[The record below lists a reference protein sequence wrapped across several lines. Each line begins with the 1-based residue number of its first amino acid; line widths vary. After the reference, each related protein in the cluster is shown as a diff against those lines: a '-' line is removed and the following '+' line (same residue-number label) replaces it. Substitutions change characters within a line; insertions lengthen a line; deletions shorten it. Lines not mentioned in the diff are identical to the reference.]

1 MATMHLADV
10 GIDGLGEV
18 LGVHVELEDGE
29 DLTKQLLLM
38 QVVKL
43 KSGVHPI
50 NNGVLVDKSG
60 ELSHNLGNEASGVAE
75 VVHDMGA
82 RNDVVSSIHAVVESS
97 NTIDVVDLMDSNS
110 VRFSV
115 HLRFGTTGL
124 SSFDRLVGI
133 NTFLGGLYESKRR

>member
-60 ELSHNLGNEASGVAE
+60 GCLIIWA
-75 VVHDMGA
+75 M
-82 RNDVVSSIHAVVESS
+82 
-97 NTIDVVDLMDSNS
+97 
-110 VRFSV
+110 
-115 HLRFGTTGL
+115 
-124 SSFDRLVGI
+124 RL
-133 NTFLGGLYESKRR
+133 LE